1 MSQGKIKGTILIEV
15 VKYLRSRK
23 DAARA
28 VVPPHLHHYLT
39 TRILSTSWHPE
50 EDYLELMRAVV
61 KLRGTTDAPPGVSPW
76 EASARASN
84 AAYFEGPYKSLVRKG
99 EPGRSLASLQSLW
112 RLRHDTGE
120 FEIALE
126 GDHAAKLQL
135 RDYALVAREAC
146 AITLATGPIQL
157 TSWVIG

>member
-1 MSQGKIKGTILIEV
+1 VI
-15 VKYLRSRK
+15 
-23 DAARA
+23 
-28 VVPPHLHHYLT
+28 
-39 TRILSTSWHPE
+39 
-50 EDYLELMRAVV
+50 

-120 FEIALE
+120 FEIDLE
-126 GDHAAKLQL
+126 GDHAAKLRL

-146 AITLATGPIQL
+146 ELVQGTLWGLLDYSGAKRIQL
-157 TSWVIG
+157 AHTQCRARGDSVCEWQASWA